1 MAANGIS
8 TLPLKKDRQI
18 AKADL
23 ASAKRTAM
31 ITLPENTGR
40 YPKITYDLTQLPKT
54 YNLADNNDPVD
65 TNPNAGGLL
74 PGRPWA

>member
-8 TLPLKKDRQI
+8 TDPIKANRQSTKLGI
-18 AKADL
+18 A
-23 ASAKRTAM
+23 STKRAQM
-31 ITLPENTGR
+31 NLITQGR
-40 YPKITYDLTQLPKT
+40 YPKETYDLTQLPKT
-54 YNLADNNDPVD
+54 YNPADNNDPVD

>member
-8 TLPLKKDRQI
+8 TIPLKKDRQI
-18 AKADL
+18 TKLDL
-23 ASAKRTAM
+23 ASAKRTVINA
-31 ITLPENTGR
+31 LPENTGR
-40 YPKITYDLTQLPKT
+40 YPITNYNLTNLPKT
-54 YNLADNNDPVD
+54 YNPADNNDPID

>member
-8 TLPLKKDRQI
+8 TIPLKKDRQI
-18 AKADL
+18 AKLDL
-23 ASAKRTAM
+23 ASAKRAQMNLITA
-31 ITLPENTGR
+31 GR
-40 YPKITYDLTQLPKT
+40 YPNENYDLTQLPKT
-54 YNLADNNDPVD
+54 YNPADNNEPID

>member
-8 TLPLKKDRQI
+8 TIPLKKDRQI

-23 ASAKRTAM
+23 ASAKRTA
-31 ITLPENTGR
+31 IKALPGNVGR
-40 YPKITYDLTQLPKT
+40 YPNTAYDLTQLPKT

>member
-8 TLPLKKDRQI
+8 TIPLKKDRQI
-18 AKADL
+18 AKLDL
-23 ASAKRTAM
+23 ASAKRAAM
-31 ITLPENTGR
+31 PGR
-40 YPKITYDLTQLPKT
+40 YPNTNYDLTQLPKT
-54 YNLADNNDPVD
+54 YNPADNTDPVD